1 MHISDVS
8 RDESTQATAVKV
20 SVPMLDDSKVI
31 GVLVMGV
38 KLSAIEAQRLRD
50 LKKQSN

>member
-1 MHISDVS
+1 
-8 RDESTQATAVKV
+8 
-20 SVPMLDDSKVI
+20 MLDDSKVI